1 MGMGVESSLSLGE
14 KNSVLGNLMETF
26 WPSSWK
32 PIKEKPT
39 ALEYSLH
46 SRYLTMV
53 CTLSFLHAKE
63 ESDYF
68 PDCIIFM
75 LRFGDLW
82 SLDSFPFNLRISD
95 SILGIW
101 VFLVL
106 SSTALSHFLCQHF
119 CHLCD

>member
-26 WPSSWK
+26 WP
-32 PIKEKPT
+32 KPT

-53 CTLSFLHAKE
+53 CTLSFLHVKE

-75 LRFGDLW
+75 LRFGDL
-82 SLDSFPFNLRISD
+82 
-95 SILGIW
+95 
-101 VFLVL
+101 
-106 SSTALSHFLCQHF
+106 
-119 CHLCD
+119 